1 MATKKCCIYAA
12 FGVSQAPNR
21 KQGKE
26 GEAGQDRGEPGF
38 ANRSPEKRGMRMIRK
53 FERADTEQ
61 VMGIWLEANLE
72 AHAFIP
78 GEYWRSQYEAV
89 EEQLSQAEIYVYE
102 REQNIQG
109 FAGMVGDYL
118 AGIFVDG
125 KSRCAGIGR
134 SLLTCIKRNYPAF
147 SLHVYQKNRRAVDFY
162 LREGLSVVSEGVDE
176 DTKEADYTMEWK
188 E

>member
-1 MATKKCCIYAA
+1 MRLLAFRKRLIENKEKKEK
-12 FGVSQAPNR
+12 QAR
-21 KQGKE
+21 VG
-26 GEAGQDRGEPGF
+26 
-38 ANRSPEKRGMRMIRK
+38 ANLDLQIEVRRNGGMCMIRK

-102 REQNIQG
+102 REQNIRG

-125 KSRCAGIGR
+125 KCRCAGIGR